1 MLNKKKKGFRVR
13 QQTPKRPTKR
23 KQWTEDQMLAALD
36 AVIKDG
42 LSGNRA
48 AILHGVPPS
57 TLKDRLSGRVV
68 HGKKPGP
75 APYLNSKE
83 EKELSDHLILAARSG
98 FGKTRRDVMNLVE
111 GYMLKQQPSKS
122 VNLSNGWWY
131 NFKKR
136 NPNLSLR
143 SGDSTSTVR
152 MNAVN
157 PENVNTYFDLLEDL
171 FDQFDFYSYPETI
184 YNMDETGM
192 PLEPRPPKIVARK
205 GQKKIRYQTSG
216 QKQQITVIGCGNATG
231 QAIPP
236 FVIFAAKQVNYLW
249 TKNEVPGTRFA
260 VSDKGWIDQ

>member
-1 MLNKKKKGFRVR
+1 MLLIRVSFLRLLLTEMPTLNKKKKGFTVR
-13 QQTPKRPTKR
+13 QVTPKRPAKR

-48 AILHGVPPS
+48 AVLHGVPPS

-75 APYLNSKE
+75 APYLTSKE

-143 SGDSTSTVR
+143 SGDSTSMVR
-152 MNAVN
+152 MTAVN
-157 PENVNTYFDLLEDL
+157 PENVNTCFDLLEDL

-184 YNMDETGM
+184 YNMGRNRHALRAT
-192 PLEPRPPKIVARK
+192 
-205 GQKKIRYQTSG
+205 TS
-216 QKQQITVIGCGNATG
+216 QN
-231 QAIPP
+231 
-236 FVIFAAKQVNYLW
+236 
-249 TKNEVPGTRFA
+249 R
-260 VSDKGWIDQ
+260 SS